1 MRNLVDRP
9 KFKRGPREKPVPFG
23 KAGRHKTPQQQ
34 GRDREAA
41 IAKDLGGD
49 RVPGSGCFA
58 GRGGDVLLEKYLIES
73 KLTKSLSYSISI
85 RTLRK
90 IKLEAA
96 EARRRPILVLELSGG
111 QMFEEERWAMMP
123 YEDFKRL
130 IES

>member
-1 MRNLVDRP
+1 M
-9 KFKRGPREKPVPFG
+9 
-23 KAGRHKTPQQQ
+23 
-34 GRDREAA
+34 GRDRDGKL
-41 IAKDLGGD
+41 AKDLGGD

-58 GRGGDVLLEKYLIES
+58 GRGGDVQLEKYLIES
-73 KLTKSLSYSISI
+73 KFTKALSYSISI

-96 EARRRPILVLELSGG
+96 EAGRSPILVLELSGG

-123 YEDFKRL
+123 YEDFKKL